1 MSAPDLARSIRRRLC
16 DTEDNKEFVP
26 DDAIQEFT
34 SRTAVQ
40 AHLMANQQALPE
52 DIAMQPLIN
61 YVIDHDKPAKRVFL
75 ILELCNSLKYLT
87 TLRDAG
93 FCDKDLPIEAK
104 WSRDE
109 DRYIV
114 RTKASSSESKVTNAA
129 FNSWIDN
136 DIRFFKETQW
146 LFMAPV
152 FVPNRFDYEVEDNCP
167 LPIQKRI
174 DHGKGGY
181 SGVVH
186 QVTIHQAHLK
196 IDLNGKGVASKEIHL
211 AKREYFKKE
220 ADSLRLLHRLGHP
233 HLIQPL
239 AAYQR
244 GVLLGFLFPW
254 AGGGTLREFW
264 EKHQRARTQGGMKA
278 LVRWV
283 LSQLCGLSGA
293 TTAMHDENCRHTD
306 LKPLN
311 ILLFEEE
318 NSLGTLCIADVGLAK
333 IHEDDTEQ
341 RKLMN
346 ALATKAR
353 TGTERY
359 IPPEFGH
366 VNQLSRV
373 FDVWSLG
380 CVFLEFLIW
389 TVHGW
394 DELQNFIAG
403 TKQFWQDRRGR
414 LDSEV
419 DKYIVHLKQV
429 LDAENSSVALRE
441 CLRLVTDGMLVWDWD
456 KRNPIATTHAKLKEI
471 CQRGE
476 NDASYLLKMEI
487 PISEGTLESV
497 SMSGYNAQ
505 EVEIPELSIL
515 EDRNVV
521 TIQSFSTSQQSRA
534 QSEIRQ
540 LHEDWQ
546 LLIDN
551 EFARR
556 LFDGVHMQTT
566 SAEGVHDELCS
577 KCTDIWNVNFVI
589 FEQMMEIQKRSQHCS
604 VCGLIYSAGKEK
616 GLGDTDNLSCRR
628 VGSAVRVDPDGPT
641 ILSLFADPSS
651 DFQIALLKQWIRVC
665 DGEHN
670 HQFDSHTKL
679 PTRILDLGT
688 AEKPLL
694 CLRDGV
700 GLGVAPYV
708 ALSHCWGT
716 GNRFITLKSN
726 LEEHKKH
733 IGLDLLPETFKDAVR
748 ITRALSYRFLWIDS
762 LCIVQDDLEDW
773 ENEAASMEQVFSS
786 ANVTI
791 AASSSPSSE
800 EGFLSV
806 KRDQTASVTVRT
818 PSNGT
823 GFICKSIDTFHR
835 DVESSVLNNRGWVFQ
850 ERALSRRTI
859 HFTSS
864 QVYWECGSG
873 IHCESLM
880 KLTK

>member
-16 DTEDNKEFVP
+16 DAEDNKEFVP

-34 SRTAVQ
+34 SRNAVQ
-40 AHLMANQQALPE
+40 TYLMANQQALPE
-52 DIAMQPLIN
+52 DIAMQPLID

-75 ILELCNSLKYLT
+75 ILELCNSMKYLT
-87 TLRDAG
+87 ILRDAG

-114 RTKASSSESKVTNAA
+114 CTKVSSSNSKVTHAV
-129 FNSWIDN
+129 FDSWIDN
-136 DIRFFKETQW
+136 DIRFFRDTQW

-152 FVPNRFDYEVEDNCP
+152 FVPNRFDYEMDNNCP

-174 DHGKGGY
+174 DHDKGGY
-181 SGVVH
+181 SGAVYE
-186 QVTIHQAHLK
+186 VTIHQAHLQ
-196 IDLNGKGVASKEIHL
+196 IELNGKGVASKEMHS

-239 AAYQR
+239 AAYRR
-244 GVLLGFLFPW
+244 GNLLGFLFPW

-264 EKHQRARTQGGMKA
+264 EKHQRARTQDGMEA

-283 LSQLCGLSGA
+283 VSQLRGLSGA
-293 TTAMHDENCRHTD
+293 TTAMHEENCRHTD

-318 NSLGTLCIADVGLAK
+318 TSLGTLCIADVGLAK

-389 TVHGW
+389 TVYGW

-429 LDAENSSVALRE
+429 LDAENSSIALRE
-441 CLRLVTDGMLVWDWD
+441 CLRLVTDG
-456 KRNPIATTHAKLKEI
+456 I
-471 CQRGE
+471 
-476 NDASYLLKMEI
+476 
-487 PISEGTLESV
+487 
-497 SMSGYNAQ
+497 
-505 EVEIPELSIL
+505 
-515 EDRNVV
+515 
-521 TIQSFSTSQQSRA
+521 
-534 QSEIRQ
+534 
-540 LHEDWQ
+540 
-546 LLIDN
+546 
-551 EFARR
+551 
-556 LFDGVHMQTT
+556 
-566 SAEGVHDELCS
+566 
-577 KCTDIWNVNFVI
+577 
-589 FEQMMEIQKRSQHCS
+589 
-604 VCGLIYSAGKEK
+604 
-616 GLGDTDNLSCRR
+616 
-628 VGSAVRVDPDGPT
+628 
-641 ILSLFADPSS
+641 

-700 GLGVAPYV
+700 SLGVAPYI

-733 IGLDLLPETFKDAVR
+733 IGLELLPETFKDAVR
-748 ITRALSYRFLWIDS
+748 IARALNYRFLWIDS
-762 LCIVQDDLEDW
+762 LCIVQDDLQDW
-773 ENEAASMEQVFSS
+773 ENEGASMEQVFSS

-791 AASSSPSSE
+791 AASSSASSE

-806 KRDQTASVTVRT
+806 TRNQTASVTVRT

-823 GFICKSIDTFHR
+823 GFICKSIDNFHR

-864 QVYWECGSG
+864 QVYWECGNG

-880 KLTK
+880 KLKK